1 MDESPSY
8 KVGLE
13 NVFVSYGTTEQG
25 TRHNRVTF
33 YLPDAVPLSLRFA
46 TDEQFEQWKTR
57 LSVFPQY
64 DAESYAL
71 RNCQGVF
78 REESGH
84 GSPKAPSYHR
94 KYLIT
99 EECLVVPDTEIL
111 SLMKVLMQRA
121 MMVPEIIL
129 YVRVRAS
136 IDGRSRACCT
146 MAP

>member
-1 MDESPSY
+1 M
-8 KVGLE
+8 
-13 NVFVSYGTTEQG
+13 
-25 TRHNRVTF
+25 
-33 YLPDAVPLSLRFA
+33 
-46 TDEQFEQWKTR
+46 
-57 LSVFPQY
+57 
-64 DAESYAL
+64 
-71 RNCQGVF
+71 
-78 REESGH
+78 
-84 GSPKAPSYHR
+84 